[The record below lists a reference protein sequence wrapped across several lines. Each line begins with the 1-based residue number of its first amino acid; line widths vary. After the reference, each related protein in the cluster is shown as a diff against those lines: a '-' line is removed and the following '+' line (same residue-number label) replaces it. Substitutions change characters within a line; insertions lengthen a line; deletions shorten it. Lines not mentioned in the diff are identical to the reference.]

1 MSLQTLY
8 VTLSERRR
16 PEDVADL
23 VEAQL
28 EGRLE
33 AWESTLLSRASSR
46 SLRKIWLGY
55 TSMRQ
60 EWARAVGMHRQVGR
74 ARELFETAR
83 TIDAFDTDAP
93 DRIAAFLDRVSPEI
107 GKARSENDFL
117 ADRLDRAERR
127 AAGLRLSRRR
137 YDKLW
142 RLLRRMEER
151 LASLVRELQ
160 KARLTRIGKQR
171 MAPYLAAEDFV
182 RNEASACFVAY
193 MVARLGLRSTFT
205 VWGQAKAF
213 DEIAKMLLDRCF
225 RDPGASFY
233 AIAHVHP
240 APEVLARLADDE
252 RARLLSTS
260 YEALREAA
268 TILDELSTARPLDRA
283 RMVVSRGDDS
293 TTWNQVAGAFNAA
306 RDHWIALLYAMGAE
320 EVVERMCV
328 PKAMRLV
335 AGDVAA
341 WHDVLGHVGDPN
353 VAVAAALPPAWSVV
367 RGEASCARED
377 VRVACEVVGIDPIRT
392 GWIAPRARTEVE
404 PFRPTPD
411 LVHGVAIASPY
422 LARILRQL
430 GVFSGKG

>member
-8 VTLSERRR
+8 ATLSERRR

-23 VEAQL
+23 VHARL

-46 SLRKIWLGY
+46 SLRQVWLGY

-60 EWARAVGMHRQVGR
+60 DWARAVGMHRQVGR

-83 TIDAFDTDAP
+83 AIDAFDTDAP
-93 DRIAAFLDRVSPEI
+93 DRIAAFLDHVSPEI

-151 LASLVRELQ
+151 LATLVREIQ

-171 MAPYLAAEDFV
+171 MAPYLPAEDFV

-213 DEIAKMLLDRCF
+213 DDIAKMLLDRCF
-225 RDPGASFY
+225 RDPDASFY

-240 APEVLARLADDE
+240 TAEVLARLTDDE
-252 RARLLSTS
+252 RARLLSS
-260 YEALREAA
+260 SFEVLREAA
-268 TILDELSTARPLDRA
+268 TILHALYEARPHDRA
-283 RMVVSRGDDS
+283 RMVVQRGDDS
-293 TTWNQVAGAFNAA
+293 STWNQVAGALNAA

-320 EVVERMCV
+320 EIVERMCV
-328 PKAMRLV
+328 PKAMRLI
-335 AGDVAA
+335 AGDVTA
-341 WHDVLGHVGDPN
+341 WHGVVGHAGDPN

-367 RGEASCARED
+367 LGEASCARDD
-377 VRVACEVVGIDPIRT
+377 VRVACDVVGIDPVRT
-392 GWIAPRARTEVE
+392 GWIAPCARTHVE
-404 PFRPTPD
+404 PFTPTPE

-422 LARILRQL
+422 LARILRRI
-430 GVFSGKG
+430 GVFSGKA